1 MEVTVKYFGHL
12 RDLFG
17 KEESYVFFKD
27 SKSHLFSEIL
37 SKLTNFKGGEFLKNI
52 YSSDSGFNP
61 HISVILN
68 GKVVTNDKIKL
79 NKDCS
84 ILFFPFILGG

>member
-1 MEVTVKYFGHL
+1 MRVIVKYFGHL

-27 SKSHLFSEIL
+27 SKPRLFSEIL
-37 SKLTNFKGGEFLKNI
+37 SKLANHKGEEFLKTV
-52 YSSDSGFNP
+52 YRSGSFNP

-68 GKVVTNDKIKL
+68 GKVILNDKIKL
-79 NKDCS
+79 SKDCS
-84 ILFFPFILGG
+84 ILFIPFIGGG